1 MLFKQAYT
9 AGSSILH
16 AESHFSTSSVPAPLD
31 IQRQEKAN
39 NNLHTPYERNNLAV
53 TPVWKRFTRLSQQQ
67 LFTGGGQEPAEAAF
81 C

>member
-1 MLFKQAYT
+1 MRKVISAHPVSL
-9 AGSSILH
+9 LH
-16 AESHFSTSSVPAPLD
+16 S